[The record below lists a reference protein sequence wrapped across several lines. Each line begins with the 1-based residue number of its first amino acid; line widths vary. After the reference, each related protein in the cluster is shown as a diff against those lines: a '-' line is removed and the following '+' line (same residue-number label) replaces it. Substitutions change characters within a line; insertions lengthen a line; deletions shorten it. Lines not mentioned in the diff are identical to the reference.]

1 MANPSYTKS
10 YGRNY
15 GIVRAACPAN
25 VSMLL
30 QHYVQQVG
38 LVNDIRPDALLQR
51 WPLYV
56 SNKICATHNLIKLLT
71 ARAWCVPSRV

>member
-1 MANPSYTKS
+1 
-10 YGRNY
+10 
-15 GIVRAACPAN
+15 
-25 VSMLL
+25 MLL
-30 QHYVQQVG
+30 QHYIQQVG

-56 SNKICATHNLIKLLT
+56 SNKICVTHNLIKLLT